1 MNVVAVRLL
10 DVTLAIGSRDE
21 IVICFK
27 QTIDSIIRPPVLAFG
42 PHSGW
47 CVALL
52 QPNTRRKMVN
62 QQPEVFYGCNW
73 GRNMKFKVIKSTIE
87 WFYFIILH
95 MAEIEGGLVF
105 WTFVFKNIFVL
116 DIVDQHPKWYIPTS
130 LAECKFQRKWCGS
143 LWHHERPAI
152 RPGAPIVGF
161 SLRWIFLLCATGPIG

>member
-1 MNVVAVRLL
+1 MRLL
-10 DVTLAIGSRDE
+10 FVLNKQCFTWNHWQHNTTTL
-21 IVICFK
+21 
-27 QTIDSIIRPPVLAFG
+27 LAFG

-87 WFYFIILH
+87 LFYFITLH

-116 DIVDQHPKWYIPTS
+116 DIVEQHPKWYIPTS
-130 LAECKFQRKWCGS
+130 LAECKFQRKWCGE
-143 LWHHERPAI
+143 LV
-152 RPGAPIVGF
+152 APREAGHQARGTNSGLF
-161 SLRWIFLLCATGPIG
+161 SQMDLLIMRNQLNRLN